1 MACGNILFMPNIRE
15 VAKKAGVSV
24 ATVSRVLN
32 HPERVSP
39 NTKEHIDRIMEE
51 MEFSPN
57 VFARSLNLKKS
68 HTIALIIPDILNPQY
83 MEIARGVE
91 RVAHEKGYNL
101 LLCNTEKDR
110 GKEKDYIRMLIEK
123 KIDGIIL
130 AFTLLQQEDFA
141 EIQKK
146 NIPLILFGQNILKKN
161 ISSVYSDFKEGAF
174 LAVSHLVQLGF
185 KRIAYICGEKDQ
197 LENRDKTLGYT
208 EALLSSGL
216 KVSKELII
224 EGSDD
229 IDSGYLAALKLLK
242 LYPLPDAVFVA
253 NDLMAIGAV
262 DAFRTE
268 GKRIPEDISV
278 IGYDNIRMASLIE
291 PKLTSVSWPVYKMGL
306 ISARIL
312 IDEVEKPDEEVET
325 QNIFL
330 SPKLK
335 IRKSCGHEN
344 RVSEIFD

>member
-1 MACGNILFMPNIRE
+1 MPNIRE
-15 VAKKAGVSV
+15 VAKRAGVSV

-39 NTKEHIDRIMEE
+39 QTKDRIDKIMVE
-51 MEFSPN
+51 MDFSPN
-57 VFARSLNLKKS
+57 VFARSLNLKRS
-68 HTIALIIPDILNPQY
+68 NSIALIIPDIQNPQN

-91 RVAHEKGYNL
+91 RVAHQKGYNL

-110 GKEKDYIRMLIEK
+110 EKEQSYIRMLMEK

-130 AFTLLQQEDFA
+130 AFTLLLQADFD

-146 NIPLILFGQNILKKN
+146 NIPIILFGQNVLKKN

-174 LAVSHLVQLGF
+174 IAVSHLIELGF
-185 KRIAYICGEKDQ
+185 KRIAYICGGEDH
-197 LENRDKTLGYT
+197 LENRDKTLGYK
-208 EALLSSGL
+208 EALLKAGD
-216 KVSKELII
+216 KVSEEMIFQGK
-224 EGSDD
+224 DD

-242 LYPLPDAVFVA
+242 QTPRPDAVFVA
-253 NDLMAIGAV
+253 NDLMAMGAI
-262 DAFRTE
+262 DALRTE
-268 GKRIPEDISV
+268 GIRVPEDISI
-278 IGYDNIRMASLIE
+278 IGYDNIKMSALIE
-291 PKLTSVSWPVYKMGL
+291 PKLTTVSWPVYKMGL

-312 IDEVEKPDEEVET
+312 IEEVENSGDVKMT

-335 IRKSCGHEN
+335 IRKSCGHEA